1 MITSDD
7 LDRLMRAVEE
17 EANAFLTGDF
27 GRDVGFTQAEEM
39 TIFGP
44 FGGPAPNLPASELL
58 VLQRA
63 ASSQFEYGTTTFEP
77 VTTIVSDDLVVL
89 VQIERN
95 EVRLAG
101 ASEFQPWVLRTTQ
114 AFRLDDH
121 GRWWRLHRHADP
133 LIKFRP
139 GEETFVLARHGEH

>member
-1 MITSDD
+1 MRMISSGD
-7 LDRLMRAVEE
+7 LDRLMRALER
-17 EANAFLTGDF
+17 EAQAFLTGDF
-27 GRDVGFTQAEEM
+27 GGDPGFTQAEDM

-44 FGGPAPNLPASELL
+44 FGGPAPSMPASEL
-58 VLQRA
+58 VALQRN

-77 VTTIVSDDLVVL
+77 VTRIVSDDLVVL

-114 AFRLDDH
+114 AFRLD
-121 GRWWRLHRHADP
+121 GEGQWWRLHRHA
-133 LIKFRP
+133 
-139 GEETFVLARHGEH
+139 